1 MSGPNSRD
9 SDSKAVRP
17 RVLYLTYNY
26 APKLGG
32 LEQVVERTSDALRR
46 DADVVVLAQGARD
59 HAADAPGVLRPRR
72 EGLVAFV
79 FFLYWQIF
87 FGVGRD
93 RFDIVVS
100 GSALTALPALHFARR
115 LRARSTVIIYGLD
128 TIFPSRIYQAAY
140 RYAVPRLDRVIS
152 ISRATTAEAVAR
164 GVAADRIV
172 LIPPGCN
179 GERFAVPHATDAL
192 RAHWGLEDCRVVL
205 SAGRLVARKGV
216 DRLIAE
222 CMTAVVREVP
232 DAKLLVAGGNPEGA
246 LVHTD
251 DVFAKVE
258 AATRDS
264 GMDDRVVITGRLSD
278 QEMAA
283 AFQLAD
289 VFVMPVV
296 PTPGDMEGFG
306 IVLLEAGAAG
316 LPVVATAVGGVID
329 AVEDGTTGCLIPLG
343 DYAAMSDAIVRFLTD
358 SDLAREFGERGRAR
372 ALGEYSWPQISRRY
386 ADAILELVP
395 SRDDR

>member
-1 MSGPNSRD
+1 
-9 SDSKAVRP
+9 
-17 RVLYLTYNY
+17 
-26 APKLGG
+26 
-32 LEQVVERTSDALRR
+32 
-46 DADVVVLAQGARD
+46 
-59 HAADAPGVLRPRR
+59 VLRPRS
-72 EGLVAFV
+72 EGLVTFAL
-79 FFLYWQIF
+79 FLYWQLF

-93 RFDIVVS
+93 RFDVVVS

-115 LRARSTVIIYGLD
+115 LRARSAVIIYGLD

-179 GERFAVPHATDAL
+179 GEHFSVPHATDAL
-192 RAHWGLEDCRVVL
+192 RARWGLEGCRVVL

-246 LVHTD
+246 LAHTD

-258 AATRDS
+258 AATRDN
-264 GMDDRVVITGRLSD
+264 GLDDRVVITGRLSD
-278 QEMAA
+278 EEMVA

-289 VFVMPVV
+289 VVVMPVV

-316 LPVVATAVGGVID
+316 LPVVATAVGGVTD

-343 DYAAMSDAIVRFLTD
+343 DYAAMSDAIVRLLTD
-358 SDLAREFGERGRAR
+358 SELARELGERGRAR

-386 ADAILELVP
+386 ADAILGLVP
-395 SRDDR
+395 SRDGR